1 MNIILLSG
9 GGGKRL
15 WPMSNDVYSKQFIRL
30 FKTENGSYESMIQRV
45 YRQIRT
51 VDETANIT
59 IATSKNQVSVIQNQ
73 LGDHVSICIEPCRRD
88 TFPAI
93 VLAAAYLKYELG
105 IDEKEGV
112 VVCPVDPYVD
122 PGYFESLKNLEA
134 LVKQGDANLTLIG
147 IEPTYASERYGYI
160 IPKTTDKISRV
171 KEFKEK
177 PDKVTAENYLAQGAL
192 WNAGAF
198 AFRLG
203 YLLEKAHEMIGFTD
217 YRDLYT
223 KYESLEKISFDY
235 AVVEK
240 EPSIQVI
247 RYAGEW
253 RDVGTW
259 NTMAEVMSDRTK
271 GNVTLDET
279 CENVHALN
287 ELNIPLLCMGC
298 KDMIVA
304 ASGDGILVADKN
316 QSEYMKPYVERISTD
331 VRYTE
336 KSWGTFTVLD
346 VHPGAMTIRISL
358 AKGKSLNYHS
368 HELRE
373 EVWTVVKGTG
383 KTVVDGMEQ
392 QVCAGDVVT
401 IAAGCIHT
409 ILAETDMEI
418 IEIQIG
424 DEINRRDKTIY
435 PFERK

>member
-1 MNIILLSG
+1 MNFILLSG
-9 GGGKRL
+9 GSGKRL
-15 WPMSNDVYSKQFIRL
+15 WPMSNDIYSKQFIRL
-30 FKTENGSYESMIQRV
+30 LKTESGNYESMIQRV
-45 YRQIRT
+45 YHQIRA

-59 IATSKNQVSVIQNQ
+59 IATSKSQVSVIQNQ
-73 LGDHVSICIEPCRRD
+73 LGDNVSLCIEPCRRD

-93 VLAAAYLKYELG
+93 VLAASYLKYELG
-105 IDEKEGV
+105 VDEKETV
-112 VVCPVDPYVD
+112 MVCPVDPYVGAD
-122 PGYFESLKNLEA
+122 YFESLKNLERF
-134 LVKQGDANLTLIG
+134 VKQGNANLTLIG
-147 IEPTYASERYGYI
+147 IEPAYASERYGYI
-160 IPKTTDKISRV
+160 IPETTDMVSHV

-177 PDKVTAENYLAQGAL
+177 PDRETAEKYLKQGAL
-192 WNAGAF
+192 WNAGSF
-198 AFRLG
+198 AFQLG
-203 YLLEKAHEMIGFTD
+203 YLLEKAHGLIGFTD

-235 AVVEK
+235 AVAEK
-240 EPSIQVI
+240 ESSIQVI

-259 NTMAEVMSDRTK
+259 NTMAEVMSDLTK

-279 CENVHALN
+279 CENTHALN

-316 QSEYMKPYVERISTD
+316 QSEYIKPYVERISTD
-331 VRYTE
+331 IRYTE

-358 AKGKSLNYHS
+358 AKGKRLNYHS

-373 EVWTVVKGTG
+373 EVWTVVKGRG

-392 QVCAGDVVT
+392 QVRAGDVVT

-409 ILAETDMEI
+409 VIAETDMEI

-424 DEINRRDKTIY
+424 NEINRRDKIIY
-435 PFERK
+435 PFEIK